1 MMQFFKTYIVVFVV
15 FMVIDMLWLG
25 ILAKKLYRDQ
35 IGFLLKSDVNWIAA
49 IAFYLLYVVG
59 LIVFVV
65 EPAILRSSASYALLA
80 GMFFGFVSYATYDLT
95 NLATIKDWP
104 LSITFIDMAW
114 GTTLGGLT
122 SYIGYILLGALGWR

>member
-1 MMQFFKTYIVVFVV
+1 MMQFFKTYIVVFLV

-25 ILAKKLYRDQ
+25 ILAKKLYREQ
-35 IGFLLKSDVNWIAA
+35 IGFLLKSDVNWMAA

-65 EPAILRSSASYALLA
+65 EPAIVRSSASYALFA
-80 GMFFGFVSYATYDLT
+80 GMFFGLVSYATYDLT
-95 NLATIKDWP
+95 NLATMKDWP

-122 SYIGYILLGALGWR
+122 SYIGYILLAALGWR

>member
-25 ILAKKLYRDQ
+25 ILARKLYRNQ

-49 IAFYLLYVVG
+49 IAFYLLYVLG

-65 EPAILRSSASYALLA
+65 EPAILRSSSTYALLA
-80 GMFFGFVSYATYDLT
+80 GMFFGLVSYATYDLT
-95 NLATIKDWP
+95 NLATLKDWP

-114 GTTLGGLT
+114 GTSLGGLT

>member
-1 MMQFFKTYIVVFVV
+1 MMQFFKTYIVVFFV
-15 FMVIDMLWLG
+15 FMVVDMLWLG

-35 IGFLLKSDVNWIAA
+35 IGFLLKSDVNWTAA
-49 IAFYLLYVVG
+49 IVFYLLYVVG

-65 EPAILRSSASYALLA
+65 EPAILRASASYALFA
-80 GMFFGFVSYATYDLT
+80 VMFFGFVTYATYDLT
-95 NLATIKDWP
+95 NLATMKDWP
-104 LSITFIDMAW
+104 LSITLIDMAW

>member
-15 FMVIDMLWLG
+15 FMVVDMLWLG

-35 IGFLLKSDVNWIAA
+35 IGFLLKSDVNWTAA
-49 IAFYLLYVVG
+49 IVFYLLYVVG

-65 EPAILRSSASYALLA
+65 EPAILRASASYALFA
-80 GMFFGFVSYATYDLT
+80 GMFFGFVTYATYDLT
-95 NLATIKDWP
+95 NLATMKDWP
-104 LSITFIDMAW
+104 LSITLIDMAW